1 MTRSIATILAVFVT
15 SVALASGSD
24 GASWWID
31 VSTSG
36 EDIYWQSP
44 GSVRVD
50 GETYVST
57 FTIQSVSVNV
67 SYLGIEFG
75 PFDVTG
81 EIDSADLVQSGEGE
95 GPCPVNFGTAS
106 IIEPPPPDPVT
117 FAFDI
122 TMELNA
128 DGNAICRVE
137 NIVLGTA
144 TYDLGWPFGEVT
156 VQLEEVFFSGD
167 LEVEVFG
174 SYCAADLDG
183 NGSVG
188 VDDLLAVIADWG
200 CSDCSADID
209 GDGSVGVNDLLAIIS
224 GWGICP

>member
-1 MTRSIATILAVFVT
+1 MGRSTAFILAGLMTTVV
-15 SVALASGSD
+15 VASGSD
-24 GASWWID
+24 QATWPID

-36 EDIYWQSP
+36 ANIYWQSP
-44 GSVRVD
+44 DSVRVD
-50 GETYVST
+50 GENYVST

-67 SYLGIEFG
+67 SYLGFDFG

-81 EIDSADLVQSGEGE
+81 EIDPADLVQSGEGE

-106 IIEPPPPDPVT
+106 VIEPPPPDPVT
-117 FAFDI
+117 IAFDI

-128 DGNAICRVE
+128 GGNAICRVE
-137 NIVLGTA
+137 NVVLGTA

-167 LEVEVFG
+167 LEIEVFG
-174 SYCAADLDG
+174 TYCAADLDG
-183 NGSVG
+183 DGSVG

-200 CSDCSADID
+200 CSGCSGDID
-209 GDGSVGVNDLLAIIS
+209 GDGTVGVNDLLSIIS
-224 GWGICP
+224 GWGSCP